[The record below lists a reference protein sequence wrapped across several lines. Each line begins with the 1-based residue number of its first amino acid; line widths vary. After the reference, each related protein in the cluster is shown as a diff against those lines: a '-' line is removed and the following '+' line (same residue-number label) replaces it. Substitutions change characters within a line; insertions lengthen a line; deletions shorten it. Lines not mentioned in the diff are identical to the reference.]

1 MKRFRFDETYEEL
14 RAAAF
19 AQADLFDPRF
29 RGSGLGENA
38 EVFDCHCTD

>member
-29 RGSGLGENA
+29 RGSSLGVEA
-38 EVFDCHCTD
+38 AAFDCHCTD